1 MSVLQ
6 AVNVEPR
13 LRGDI
18 ESGPLSY
25 SDAPVL
31 ACPLAAVGAAGVAK
45 AAGVVVGGGAVTGVA
60 YVAYKTVAN

>member
-25 SDAPVL
+25 SVL

-45 AAGVVVGGGAVTGVA
+45 AAGAVVGGGAVTGVA